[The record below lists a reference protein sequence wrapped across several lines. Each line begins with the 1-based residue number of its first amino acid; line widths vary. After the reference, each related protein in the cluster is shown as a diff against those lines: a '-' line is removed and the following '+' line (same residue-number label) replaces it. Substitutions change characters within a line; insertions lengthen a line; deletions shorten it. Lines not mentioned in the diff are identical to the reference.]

1 MELDDIPLA
10 SQTAPQAEKGKSD
23 IDANKARAARRR

>member
-10 SQTAPQAEKGKSD
+10 SQTAPPAQEGEVA
-23 IDANKARAARRR
+23 IDANKAGAAK